1 MKPNMNFD
9 VTDKPGTYESIG
21 TDIGRLV
28 DVKNKQYGDAFG
40 KSGEFLKVLYPN
52 GIKPDQY
59 KDMLAVV
66 RVFDKLMRVANGNQG
81 NENAWNDLAGY
92 GILMS
97 KDDEQ

>member
-1 MKPNMNFD
+1 MNMNYD
-9 VTDKPGTYESIG
+9 IQSNYAEIG
-21 TDIGRLV
+21 KQIGELV
-28 DVKNKQYGDAFG
+28 EIKNKQYGDAFN
-40 KSGEFLKVLYPN
+40 KSGDFLKILYPN
-52 GIKPDQY
+52 GIEPDQY

>member
-1 MKPNMNFD
+1 MKY
-9 VTDKPGTYESIG
+9 GEIG
-21 TDIGRLV
+21 QRIGELV
-28 DVKNKQYGDAFG
+28 DVKNDAYGNAFH

-52 GIKPDQY
+52 GIKPEQY

-66 RVFDKLMRVANGNQG
+66 RIFDKLMRIANGNQG
-81 NENAWNDLAGY
+81 DENAYMDIAGY